1 MSVGEI
7 EQSRTTPGVGT
18 PARDAALNLLKAD
31 VTKLVTALEGLVA
44 ELAAI
49 GARLDRIEKLM
60 NEIAVGLG
68 VAPK

>member
-7 EQSRTTPGVGT
+7 EQSKTT
-18 PARDAALNLLKAD
+18 PARDAALNLVKAD

-49 GARLDRIEKLM
+49 GPRLDRIEKLM